1 MSPPSHTP
9 TKVVGWGCLP
19 ITLSLEANPFECFIR
34 VHWNSECGA
43 SDSWM
48 EDLKGGAGKRGQLW
62 GFAGGKEG

>member
-9 TKVVGWGCLP
+9 HEGGRLGVPAHYLKPL
-19 ITLSLEANPFECFIR
+19 ECFIR